1 MAWSFRKKREIP
13 AGLWTKCTNA
23 ACGKMAFGKTMQEN
37 ANVCPECG
45 HHLRLDARRRV
56 ELLLDAGS
64 AVALAEDVAPVDVL
78 RFHDGT
84 EAYEQKLKR
93 TRAKSPTSEAA
104 VAVRGTLGG
113 RPVVL
118 AVLDFGFLG
127 GSMGVVVGERVTV
140 AAETALAERAPLVI
154 VSSSGG
160 ARMHEGP
167 LSLMQMAKTSAAI
180 ARLKAA
186 RVPYISVL
194 ADPCTGGVSASFAA
208 QGDLTLAEPG
218 ALIGFAGP
226 RVIESTIRTTL
237 PEGFQR
243 AEFLAEK
250 GFVDRIVDRRRLRDE
265 LIALLAFLA
274 PLPDAPLLASAAV
287 EAPAGPALAPKGGG
301 KAGKGA

>member
-13 AGLWTKCTNA
+13 AGLWTKCTNP
-23 ACGKMAFGKTMQEN
+23 ACGKMAFSKTIQEN
-37 ANVCPECG
+37 VNVCPECS
-45 HHLRLDARRRV
+45 HHMRLEARRRV
-56 ELLLDAGS
+56 DLLLDEGS
-64 AVALAEDVAPVDVL
+64 FRPIGADIVPVDVL

-84 EAYEQKLKR
+84 EGYEQKLKR
-93 TRAKSPTSEAA
+93 TRAKGQADEGAMA
-104 VAVRGTLGG
+104 GRGTMAG

-118 AVLDFGFLG
+118 AVLDFSFLG
-127 GSMGVVVGERVTV
+127 GSMGVVVGERVAL
-140 AAETALAERAPLVI
+140 AAEAALKDRVPLIV

-180 ARLKAA
+180 ARLRPAK
-186 RVPYISVL
+186 VPYISVL

-243 AEFLAEK
+243 AEFLAAK
-250 GFVDRIVDRRRLRDE
+250 GFIDRIVDRRKLRE
-265 LIALLAFLA
+265 EILSILAYLA
-274 PLPDAPLLASAAV
+274 PLPDQPLLASAT
-287 EAPAGPALAPKGGG
+287 AGEPTPSAGLSPKSSG
-301 KAGKGA
+301 

>member
-1 MAWSFRKKREIP
+1 MGWSFRKKREIP
-13 AGLWTKCTNA
+13 AGLWTKCTND
-23 ACGKMAFGKTMQEN
+23 ACGKMAFSKSIQEN

-45 HHLRLDARRRV
+45 HHMKLEARRRV
-56 ELLLDAGS
+56 DLLLDAGS
-64 AVALAEDVAPVDVL
+64 FRAVGEDVVPVDVL

-84 EAYEQKLKR
+84 EAYEHKLRR
-93 TRAKSPTSEAA
+93 TRAKGPASEACIA
-104 VAVRGTLGG
+104 GRGTMGG
-113 RPVVL
+113 RPVAL

-127 GSMGVVVGERVTV
+127 GSMGVVVGERVAL
-140 AAETALAERAPLVI
+140 AAEAALADRVPFLV
-154 VSSSGG
+154 VASSGG

-180 ARLKAA
+180 GRLRQAG
-186 RVPYISVL
+186 VPYIAVL

-208 QGDLTLAEPG
+208 QGDVTIAEPG

-250 GFVDRIVDRRRLRDE
+250 GFIDRIVDRRKLRDE
-265 LIALLAFLA
+265 ILAILAYLA
-274 PLPDAPLLASAAV
+274 PLPDQPLLATSTVGEAVPSAGL
-287 EAPAGPALAPKGGG
+287 PTKPPTSK
-301 KAGKGA
+301 

>member
-13 AGLWTKCTNA
+13 AGLWTKCTNE
-23 ACGKMAFGKTMQEN
+23 ACGKMAFSKTIQEN
-37 ANVCPECG
+37 VNVCPECG
-45 HHLRLDARRRV
+45 HHMRLEARRRV
-56 ELLLDAGS
+56 DLLLDEGS
-64 AVALAEDVAPVDVL
+64 FRPLGDDIVPVDVL
-78 RFHDGT
+78 RFHDGS

-93 TRAKSPTSEAA
+93 TRAKGGATEAA
-104 VAVRGTLGG
+104 LAGRGTLGG

-127 GSMGVVVGERVTV
+127 GSMGVVVGERVAL
-140 AAETALAERAPLVI
+140 AAEAALADRAPLLV
-154 VSSSGG
+154 VASSGG

-180 ARLKAA
+180 ARLRPA
-186 RVPYISVL
+186 RVPYVTVL

-208 QGDLTLAEPG
+208 QGDVTLAEPG

-250 GFVDRIVDRRRLRDE
+250 GFIDRIVDRRKLREE
-265 LIALLAFLA
+265 LIAILSYLA
-274 PLPDAPLLASAAV
+274 PVPEQPLLATATAG
-287 EAPAGPALAPKGGG
+287 APAPHAGLEP
-301 KAGKGA
+301 KAGKA

>member
-13 AGLWTKCTNA
+13 AGLWTKCTNP
-23 ACGKMAFGKTMQEN
+23 ACGKMAFSKTIQEN
-37 ANVCPECG
+37 VNVCPECS
-45 HHLRLDARRRV
+45 HHMRLEARRRV
-56 ELLLDAGS
+56 DLLLDEGS
-64 AVALAEDVAPVDVL
+64 FRPVGADVVPVDVL

-84 EAYEQKLKR
+84 EGYEQKLKR
-93 TRAKSPTSEAA
+93 TRAKGQADEGAMA
-104 VAVRGTLGG
+104 GRGTMAG

-118 AVLDFGFLG
+118 AVLDFSFLG
-127 GSMGVVVGERVTV
+127 GSMGVVVGERVAL
-140 AAETALAERAPLVI
+140 AAEAALKDRVPLIV

-180 ARLKAA
+180 ARLRPAKI
-186 RVPYISVL
+186 PYISVL

-243 AEFLAEK
+243 AEFLAGK
-250 GFVDRIVDRRRLRDE
+250 GFIDRIVDRRKLRDE
-265 LIALLAFLA
+265 ILSILAYLA
-274 PLPDAPLLASAAV
+274 PLPDQPLLASAT
-287 EAPAGPALAPKGGG
+287 AGEPTPSAGLSPKSSS
-301 KAGKGA
+301 

>member
-23 ACGKMAFGKTMQEN
+23 ACGKMAFSKTIQEN
-37 ANVCPECG
+37 VNVCPECS
-45 HHLRLDARRRV
+45 HHMRLEARRRV
-56 ELLLDAGS
+56 DLLLDAGTFQPIGDDI
-64 AVALAEDVAPVDVL
+64 VPVDVL
-78 RFHDGT
+78 RFNDGT

-93 TRAKSPTSEAA
+93 TRAKGQNGEAA
-104 VAVRGTLGG
+104 LAGRGTMGG

-118 AVLDFGFLG
+118 AVLDFSFLG
-127 GSMGVVVGERVTV
+127 GSMGVVVGERVAL
-140 AAETALAERAPLVI
+140 AAEAALKDRVPLIV

-180 ARLKAA
+180 ARLRPAKI
-186 RVPYISVL
+186 PYISVL

-250 GFVDRIVDRRRLRDE
+250 GFIDRIVDRRKLRE
-265 LIALLAFLA
+265 EILSILAYLA
-274 PLPDAPLLASAAV
+274 PLPEQPLLASAT
-287 EAPAGPALAPKGGG
+287 AGEPTPTAGLSPKT
-301 KAGKGA
+301 A

>member
-13 AGLWTKCTNA
+13 VGLWTKCTNP
-23 ACGKMAFGKTMQEN
+23 ACGKMAFSKTIQDN
-37 ANVCPECG
+37 VNVCPECS
-45 HHLRLDARRRV
+45 HHMRLEARRRV
-56 ELLLDAGS
+56 DLLLDEGS
-64 AVALAEDVAPVDVL
+64 FQPIGEDVVPVDVL

-84 EAYEQKLKR
+84 EGYEQKLKR
-93 TRAKSPTSEAA
+93 TRAKGQANEGAMA
-104 VAVRGTLGG
+104 GRGTMAG

-118 AVLDFGFLG
+118 AVLDFSFLG
-127 GSMGVVVGERVTV
+127 GSMGVVVGERIAL
-140 AAETALAERAPLVI
+140 AAEAALKDRVPLVV

-180 ARLKAA
+180 ARLRPA
-186 RVPYISVL
+186 RIPYVSVL

-208 QGDLTLAEPG
+208 QGDVTIAEPG

-250 GFVDRIVDRRRLRDE
+250 GFIDRIVDRRKLRDE
-265 LIALLAFLA
+265 IVAILAFLA
-274 PLPDAPLLASAAV
+274 PLPDQPLLATATAGTPTPSA
-287 EAPAGPALAPKGGG
+287 GLSPKSSG
-301 KAGKGA
+301 

>member
-13 AGLWTKCTNA
+13 AGLWTKCTNP
-23 ACGKMAFGKTMQEN
+23 ACGKMAFSKTIQEN
-37 ANVCPECG
+37 VNVCPECS
-45 HHLRLDARRRV
+45 HHMRLEARRRV
-56 ELLLDAGS
+56 DLLLDAGS
-64 AVALAEDVAPVDVL
+64 FQPLGDDIAPVDVL
-78 RFHDGT
+78 RFNDGS

-93 TRAKSPTSEAA
+93 TRAKGQTGEAA
-104 VAVRGTLGG
+104 LAGRGTMGG

-118 AVLDFGFLG
+118 AVLDFSFLG
-127 GSMGVVVGERVTV
+127 GSMGVVVGERVAL
-140 AAETALAERAPLVI
+140 AAEAALTDRVPLIV

-180 ARLKAA
+180 ARLRPA
-186 RVPYISVL
+186 RVPYLSVL

-208 QGDLTLAEPG
+208 QGDLTFAEPG

-250 GFVDRIVDRRRLRDE
+250 GFIDRIVDRRKLRE
-265 LIALLAFLA
+265 EILAVLAYLA
-274 PLPDAPLLASAAV
+274 PLPEQPLLASATAG
-287 EAPAGPALAPKGGG
+287 EPSPTAGLTPKPA
-301 KAGKGA
+301 